1 MKEENERKES
11 GINRSKYKES
21 EVDIEMLE
29 PREVGERTFFSSV
42 FLFAPWSWS
51 DLKAP
56 TF

>member
-1 MKEENERKES
+1 MKGENERKES

-29 PREVGERTFFSSV
+29 PREVERTFFSSV